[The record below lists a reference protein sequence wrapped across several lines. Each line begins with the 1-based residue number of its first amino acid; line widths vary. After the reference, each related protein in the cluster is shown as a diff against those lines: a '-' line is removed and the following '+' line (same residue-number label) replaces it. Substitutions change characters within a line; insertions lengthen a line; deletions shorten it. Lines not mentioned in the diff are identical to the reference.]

1 MKNIKEIVYSEEGV
15 LNRFRNG
22 NYTIS
27 DEEKSTILEFAKK
40 VNSDVKEGK
49 LNPQDFAMYSEIMY
63 FFIHY
68 ANEVD
73 DLEELLDEIYGEVQD
88 GLDFEDEG
96 EKE

>member
-1 MKNIKEIVYSEEGV
+1 MSIEEIIYGDDGV

-22 NYTIS
+22 DYTIS
-27 DEEKSTILEFAKK
+27 NEEKSTILDFARK
-40 VNSDVKEGK
+40 VNSGVKEGN
-49 LNPQDFAMYSEIMY
+49 LNPQDFALYSELMY

-68 ANEVD
+68 SEEVD
-73 DLEELLDEIYGEVQD
+73 GVEELLDEIYGEVQD

>member
-1 MKNIKEIVYSEEGV
+1 MNIKEIIYGDEGV

-22 NYTIS
+22 DYTIS
-27 DEEKSTILEFAKK
+27 NEEKSTILDFARK
-40 VNSDVKEGK
+40 VNSGVKEGN
-49 LNPQDFAMYSEIMY
+49 LNPQDFALYSELMY

-68 ANEVD
+68 SEEVD
-73 DLEELLDEIYGEVQD
+73 GVEELLDEIYGEVQD

>member
-63 FFIHY
+63 FFVNYIS
-68 ANEVD
+68 EVEG
-73 DLEELLDEIYGEVQD
+73 LENLVDEIYGQVQE
-88 GLDFEDEG
+88 DFEDE
-96 EKE
+96 EVEE

>member
-1 MKNIKEIVYSEEGV
+1 MKNIKEVVYGDEGI
-15 LNRFRNG
+15 LSNFRNG

-27 DEEKSTILEFAKK
+27 EEEKRAILEFAKK

-49 LNPQDFAMYSEIMY
+49 LTPQDFAMYSEIMY

-73 DLEELLDEIYGEVQD
+73 ELEELLDEIYGEVQD

>member
-1 MKNIKEIVYSEEGV
+1 MKNIKEVVYGDEGI
-15 LNRFRNG
+15 LSNFRNG

-27 DEEKSTILEFAKK
+27 EEEKRAILEFAKK

-49 LNPQDFAMYSEIMY
+49 LPPQDFAMYSEIMY

-73 DLEELLDEIYGEVQD
+73 ELEELLDEIYGEVQD